1 MPDGDEVAA
10 SPMRR
15 FMAAFCRRMALIAGL
30 VVMAGTQSCVCVDR
44 QDLLGDRLEGLF
56 GVKFGESMPPNAV
69 VIPICGSMFI
79 TNLKP
84 MEPEF
89 TFQEYNAMLNS
100 ETRAVI
106 GFMCSDRFGDDELAK
121 CNEAYERSK
130 RAVKARLKKNMKEFP
145 PVDTGAG
152 TPLLTLRNCEVTLPG
167 NEKVWLEIAK
177 MKIGGYV
184 LRFIAFDMNLAKG
197 PLDRLRSLE
206 NTIPPLEGFLGRK
219 FGELVP
225 LSKEGKPMVNGR
237 LFLAFEPEEKFLDFE
252 YYEIHFLP
260 KSRKTSAVVAMKKFT
275 ESSQAN
281 ECFTRVCQYL
291 EEMFGLMAMDVTS
304 NYDTTKP
311 NEKSGDQVVKVAGL
325 VFPGS
330 TRLIE
335 VQCMKVVRENIFHV
349 RVLAS
354 DNELEEGPLES
365 VDR

>member
-1 MPDGDEVAA
+1 MVEL
-10 SPMRR
+10 
-15 FMAAFCRRMALIAGL
+15 CRKMVLIAGL
-30 VVMAGTQSCVCVDR
+30 ALMAGTQSCVCVDR
-44 QDLLGDRLEGLF
+44 QFFGGDRLEGLF
-56 GVKFGESMPPNAV
+56 GVKFGESMPSNAV
-69 VIPICGSMFI
+69 VIPICNGMFI

-89 TFQEYNAMLNS
+89 TFQEYQATLNS
-100 ETRAVI
+100 ETRVVI
-106 GFMCSDRFGDDELAK
+106 GFMCMDRFGDDELAK

-130 RAVKARLKKNMKEFP
+130 RAVKARLKKTMKEFP
-145 PVDTGAG
+145 PVDPGAG
-152 TPLLTLRNCEVTLPG
+152 SPSLILRNCEVTLPG
-167 NEKVWLEIAK
+167 NEKVWLQIAK
-177 MKIGGYV
+177 MKIGGYQ
-184 LRFIAFDMNLAKG
+184 LRFTVYDMNLAKG
-197 PLDRLRSLE
+197 TLDRLRNIL

-237 LFLAFEPEEKFLDFE
+237 HFLGFEPEEKFLDFE

-260 KSRKTSAVVAMKKFT
+260 KSRKTSAVVAIKKFS
-275 ESSQAN
+275 EISQAN
-281 ECFTRVCQYL
+281 ECFTSVCQCL
-291 EEMFGLMAMDVTS
+291 EKMFGLMAMDVTS

-354 DNELEEGPLES
+354 DNNLEAGPLEA
-365 VDR
+365 VDH

>member
-1 MPDGDEVAA
+1 M
-10 SPMRR
+10 S
-15 FMAAFCRRMALIAGL
+15 AFCRRMALIAGL

-44 QDLLGDRLEGLF
+44 QFFGGDRLEGLF
-56 GVKFGESMPPNAV
+56 GVKFGESMPSNAV
-69 VIPICGSMFI
+69 VIPICNGMFI

-89 TFQEYNAMLNS
+89 TFQEYQATLNS
-100 ETRAVI
+100 ETRVVI
-106 GFMCSDRFGDDELAK
+106 GFMCMDRFGDDELAK

-130 RAVKARLKKNMKEFP
+130 RAVKARLKKTMKEFP
-145 PVDTGAG
+145 PVDPGAG
-152 TPLLTLRNCEVTLPG
+152 YPSLILRNCEVTLPG
-167 NEKVWLEIAK
+167 NEKVWLQIAK
-177 MKIGGYV
+177 MKIGGYQ
-184 LRFIAFDMNLAKG
+184 LRFTVYDMNLAKG
-197 PLDRLRSLE
+197 TLDRLRNIL

-260 KSRKTSAVVAMKKFT
+260 KSRKTSAVVAVKKFT
-275 ESSQAN
+275 GSSQAN